1 MARSRLCRRTNM
13 TKLATLTI
21 LGFGLALTAAGRAD
35 EQWARH
41 EIASGFM
48 CQTAVAAD
56 FTSDGLPDVIVDA
69 HGETHLYV
77 APGWEKVVIDGKWPF
92 RPGERNTIHSEVM
105 DVDNDGDPDY
115 IGAVYSPGP
124 VFWLERPEDPMRD
137 RWTLRIVDSD
147 VNGTHGLIKG
157 DIDGDGRA
165 DLVGNSAQPKDAYP
179 NSLVWWSVPK
189 NPRSAEEWIRHVFA
203 DQDAPGLSH
212 YLGIGDL
219 DGDGVADVVSAGKDA
234 VTGGGNW
241 FAWWK
246 QPRDGSTPWLKRT
259 LAVNQT
265 GATNA
270 LPAELNGDGAMD
282 IFATRGH
289 GKGVLWFEGPD
300 FELREI
306 DLDMEGPHDLAIGD
320 IDGDG
325 DVDGVTCGK
334 DSYVVAWYENDG
346 KGNFRK
352 HVIHDDQ
359 AAYDIRL
366 VDMDVDGDLDVL
378 VAGQNSRNV
387 VWYENLLD

>member
-1 MARSRLCRRTNM
+1 M
-13 TKLATLTI
+13 TKPATLMV
-21 LGFGLALTAAGRAD
+21 LASGLALPVAGLAD
-35 EQWARH
+35 ERWARH

-77 APGWEKVVIDGKWPF
+77 APAWEKVVIDGNWPI

-124 VFWLERPEDPMRD
+124 VFWLERPADPMRD
-137 RWTLRIVDSD
+137 WWPLRIVDRD

-157 DIDGDGRA
+157 DVDGDGKA

-179 NSLVWWSVPK
+179 NSLVWWRVPK
-189 NPRSAEEWIRHVFA
+189 NPRSAEQWIRHVFA

-270 LPAELNGDGAMD
+270 LPADLNGDGAMD

-306 DLDMEGPHDLAIGD
+306 DPEMKGPHDLAIGD

-346 KGNFRK
+346 KGSFRK

>member
-1 MARSRLCRRTNM
+1 MRPFTNQI
-13 TKLATLTI
+13 LAT
-21 LGFGLALTAAGRAD
+21 GLLYPALVCSGAD
-35 EQWARH
+35 WTRH
-41 EIASGFM
+41 VIATGYP

-56 FTSDGLPDVIVDA
+56 FTGDGKPDVIADA

-77 APGWEKVVIDGKWPF
+77 APEWVKVVIDGKWPF

-105 DVDNDGDPDY
+105 DVDGDGDPDY

-124 VFWLERPEDPMRD
+124 VFWLERPDDPLHD
-137 RWTLRIVDSD
+137 RWTMRIVDSE

-157 DIDGDGRA
+157 DIDGDGRE
-165 DLVGNSAQPKDAYP
+165 DLAGNSAQPKDPYP
-179 NSLVWWSVPK
+179 NSLVWWRIPD
-189 NPRSAEEWIRHVFA
+189 NARSAEEWVRYVFA

-219 DGDGVADVVSAGKDA
+219 DADGKADVVSAGKDA
-234 VTGGGNW
+234 VIGGGNW

-246 QPRDGSTPWLKRT
+246 QPADGTTPWLKRT

-270 LPAELNGDGAMD
+270 LPADLNGDGSMD

-289 GKGVLWFEGPD
+289 GKGVLWFEGPH
-300 FELREI
+300 FVLHEI
-306 DLDMEGPHDLAIGD
+306 DEDLEGPHDLAIGD

-325 DVDGVTCGK
+325 DTDGVTCGK
-334 DSYVVAWYENDG
+334 DSYEVAWYENDG
-346 KGNFRK
+346 DGGFAKR
-352 HVIHDDQ
+352 VIHDDQ

-378 VAGQNSRNV
+378 VAGQNSMNV
-387 VWYENLLD
+387 VWYENSIAEP